1 MVANKFFN
9 NLKKGIFYSFILLSF
24 SKIDLLAQ
32 NKFYFGVSSG
42 LSFQNSIQTAIFN
55 YNLPFFVLQ
64 KPGLNFGVQAS
75 LPVYKLLFVELALN
89 ADLSSLDVRSYG
101 GVLPNHEF
109 ISYSSFLKLAGRF
122 PASHNIQV
130 KTAAGIGVFIFEEE
144 RYSFMKP
151 DSREITPGSFYQLS
165 TPRASIAAI
174 FDLTVEKFFSRNFG
188 VFLSTTYQASLI
200 RNFKIEDIIP
210 PTNVNFIQE
219 ERRFRFHF
227 PAVSLGLITRF

>member
-1 MVANKFFN
+1 M
-9 NLKKGIFYSFILLSF
+9 G
-24 SKIDLLAQ
+24 Q

-42 LSFQNSIQTAIFN
+42 LSFQNSIQTAIFK

-89 ADLSSLDVRSYG
+89 ADLSSIDVRSHG
-101 GVLPNHEF
+101 GVLPDHEF

-130 KTAAGIGVFIFEEE
+130 KTAAGIGVFVFEED
-144 RYSFMKP
+144 RISFTDKLLTR
-151 DSREITPGSFYQLS
+151 DDATYLYQLS
-165 TPRASIAAI
+165 APRASVAAI
-174 FDLTVEKFFSRNFG
+174 FDLTVEKFFNRNFG

-200 RNFKIEDIIP
+200 LNIKIEDKIQ

-227 PAVSLGLITRF
+227 PAVSLGLISRF